1 MANVT
6 IKLSAACGA
15 EIKNGIVVD
24 ANGATLTISRACAE
38 TLWLATGDVLRGP
51 SGKKKKKGAGGKKVI
66 RKRKL
71 GGGGGRNRAGG

>member
-6 IKLSAACGA
+6 IKLSAACGT

-38 TLWLATGDVLRGP
+38 TLWLATGDVLKGP
-51 SGKKKKKGAGGKKVI
+51 SGKKKKSAGGKKVI